1 MTVRMYVRHH
11 VTDFAAWRKVY
22 DAFDAKSYA
31 ALSRKSESVRLPLS
45 VPGAVSVPRLAGKD
59 EI

>member
-22 DAFDAKSYA
+22 DAFDAKRREMGVTGQA
-31 ALSRKSESVRLPLS
+31 RHVCRFVPNALERR
-45 VPGAVSVPRLAGKD
+45 
-59 EI
+59 

>member
-22 DAFDAKSYA
+22 DAFDAKRREMGVTGQVFIGPSTT
-31 ALSRKSESVRLPLS
+31 
-45 VPGAVSVPRLAGKD
+45 GTT
-59 EI
+59 

>member
-22 DAFDAKSYA
+22 DAFDAK
-31 ALSRKSESVRLPLS
+31 RREMGVT
-45 VPGAVSVPRLAGKD
+45 GQAVYRSIDDARRDRHARFHKR
-59 EI
+59 